1 MWELWVMFHL
11 GHHEGCSLGDSIT
24 DSIEKLTSQWS
35 PAWGSLSYPLCQAGP
50 MAQSSRPVPAPAPTA
65 HVGPRSR
72 FAPVFLFSRNAPHRL
87 RLKVHPHVHRLQNQ
101 YHSLRPGRLP
111 ETWVPEHPSGPL
123 PRMVPTDFRAGPSPG
138 TRLNT
143 ASHHLLKTQAHA
155 PSCTGSS
162 LGTWVPGLP

>member
-1 MWELWVMFHL
+1 MFHL
-11 GHHEGCSLGDSIT
+11 GHHEGCSLGDRIT
-24 DSIEKLTSQWS
+24 DSTEKLTSQWT
-35 PAWGSLSYPLCQAGP
+35 PASGSHNYLLCQAGP
-50 MAQSSRPVPAPAPTA
+50 MAQSSRPVPAPAPPA

-72 FAPVFLFSRNAPHRL
+72 LAPVFLVSRNAPHRL

-111 ETWVPEHPSGPL
+111 ETWVPEHPSGPQ
-123 PRMVPTDFRAGPSPG
+123 PQDGPHTDSRAGPSPG

-143 ASHHLLKTQAHA
+143 ASHHVLQTQAHA
-155 PSCTGSS
+155 PSCTRSS